1 VDYLLK
7 QDALFAPE
15 SKWSFHGLL
24 DNLFSSQKRR
34 HAKSL
39 AGNKKVYHLQ
49 GKSIDKYPSKQII
62 NEMVVAVEGMVNVV
76 ELHFEWRDLP
86 LNKDTQMFLTSTRTI
101 FDESLRKLV
110 LQAQIIKFKELLAIS
125 NFAGLT
131 ELDFH
136 FDYQPGKAGEQVG
149 KVVPEAQS
157 LMETILPF
165 IQHRRT
171 MLRSLSV
178 SSSSTVDLSNFFSA
192 LPSMPSLR
200 QFDIDLDFEKDYLSD
215 PSGILSILIR
225 HSHTLF
231 HVQFRVASSSAPT
244 HDQNPALR
252 KRKNWESVNDRLLA
266 NPSCLNNLISLEI
279 PYISLMKTI
288 PLVRRSADSLTRLC
302 LTGYF
307 LSPNE
312 VSVVVDLFYSR
323 PFELQH
329 LHLQVDQLQ
338 WSLFRFLSCRLPNL
352 YSLVLVYHKCCGPPD
367 EVSLALDDTLTILP
381 LIRSLKIISTREME
395 FLSFKDWKLDDIG
408 IYEGRYRPSQIE
420 ALQMSHSSFN
430 TEYQL
435 MQIVSRA
442 VPSITRWKGFRQE
455 HWSKFVGP

>member
-1 VDYLLK
+1 MSRKITLDKLPDRSPIIAAHVQRLHIRAWFVDYLLK
-7 QDALFAPE
+7 RDARFAPE
-15 SKWSFHGLL
+15 SKRLFRGLL

-34 HAKSL
+34 HPTSL

-49 GKSIDKYPSKQII
+49 GKLIDTYPSKQII
-62 NEMVVAVEGMVNVV
+62 NDMVVAVEGMVNIV

-86 LNKDTQMFLTSTRTI
+86 LNKDTEMFLTSTRTF

-110 LQAQIIKFKELLAIS
+110 LQAQINKFKELLAIS
-125 NFAGLT
+125 NFANLT

-136 FDYQPGKAGEQVG
+136 FDYQPEVG
-149 KVVPEAQS
+149 KVVPEAQG

-200 QFDIDLDFEKDYLSD
+200 QFDIDLDFEKDHLSD
-215 PSGILSILIR
+215 PSGILSILIH

-231 HVQFRVASSSAPT
+231 HVHFRVASSSAPT
-244 HDQNPALR
+244 HDQNSALR

-266 NPSCLNNLISLEI
+266 NPSCLNSLISLEI

-288 PLVRRSADSLTRLC
+288 PLVRRSSDSLTKLC

-307 LSPNE
+307 LSSNE
-312 VSVVVDLFYSR
+312 VSAVVDLFYSR

-338 WSLFRFLSCRLPNL
+338 CSLLRLLSCRLPNL
-352 YSLVLVYHKCCGPPD
+352 YSLVLVYHICCGPPD
-367 EVSLALDDTLTILP
+367 EVSLALDVTLFILP
-381 LIRSLKIISTREME
+381 LIRSLS
-395 FLSFKDWKLDDIG
+395 
-408 IYEGRYRPSQIE
+408 
-420 ALQMSHSSFN
+420 
-430 TEYQL
+430 
-435 MQIVSRA
+435 
-442 VPSITRWKGFRQE
+442 
-455 HWSKFVGP
+455 